1 MQCTSCGQ
9 ENSLDARV
17 CSRCNTQL
25 PVASLPVPE
34 IGVSASYNHGWKQL
48 WKHFWMLLLIGIIFF
63 AISAVASLFSQG
75 LGGLSGLSGFGI
87 GFGAT
92 MGLAAISGIFAIAY
106 SIFLTNPLSYSV
118 SYTFLRAVRDDEVEV
133 KDMFEAFRCYWDAV
147 AASLLVGLIVFV
159 GIIFLI
165 VPGIIF
171 GCKLAFV
178 PFLVIDRKMGTID
191 AIKESWRMT
200 GGYAWKV
207 FLIGLL
213 GLPIIIAGYIC
224 LIIGVI
230 PATMWISAA
239 YASLYYAV
247 SSSQQAA
254 IPPGTAISV

>member
-1 MQCTSCGQ
+1 M
-9 ENSLDARV
+9 
-17 CSRCNTQL
+17 
-25 PVASLPVPE
+25 PE
-34 IGVSASYNHGWKQL
+34 IGVSASYNYGWQQL
-48 WKHFWMLLLIGIIFF
+48 WKHFWMLLLISIIFF
-63 AISAVASLFSQG
+63 AISSVVYLFSQG
-75 LGGLSGLSGFGI
+75 LGGIGGLSGFI
-87 GFGAT
+87 GFGAA
-92 MGLAAISGIFAIAY
+92 MGLAAISGIFSVAY

-118 SYTFLRAVRDDEVEV
+118 SYTYLRAVRDDEVEV
-133 KDMFEAFRCYWDAV
+133 KDMFEAFSCYWDAV

-159 GIIFLI
+159 GMIFLI

-191 AIKESWRMT
+191 SIKESWRMT

-213 GLPIIIAGYIC
+213 GIPISIAGLIC
-224 LIIGVI
+224 FGIGII
-230 PATMWISAA
+230 PASMWISAA

-254 IPPGTAISV
+254 IPPETVTNV